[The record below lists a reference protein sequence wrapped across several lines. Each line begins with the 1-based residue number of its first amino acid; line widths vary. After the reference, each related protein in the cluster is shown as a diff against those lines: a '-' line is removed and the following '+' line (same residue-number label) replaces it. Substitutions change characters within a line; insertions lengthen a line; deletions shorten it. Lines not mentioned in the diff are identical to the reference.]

1 MSLSLSRVVAFFLV
15 FIAVVVTIAIAIAH
29 DIDADAVSAVV
40 VVYLD
45 FVLFDLSTILS
56 AYEVCVD

>member
-29 DIDADAVSAVV
+29 DIDAVV
-40 VVYLD
+40 VAYLD